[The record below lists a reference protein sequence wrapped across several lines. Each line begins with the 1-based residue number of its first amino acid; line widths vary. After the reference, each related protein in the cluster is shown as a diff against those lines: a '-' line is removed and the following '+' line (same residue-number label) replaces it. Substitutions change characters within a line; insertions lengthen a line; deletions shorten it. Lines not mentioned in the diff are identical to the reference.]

1 MMYRMENASLNKRA
15 DAFIDL
21 MRDMDPDIIDDL
33 VNEVSKLET
42 KLADTIDVYDT
53 QIKHL
58 EYQIADYDTTINRL
72 SFQLANSIKE
82 QSHLLELIN
91 QLRK

>member
-1 MMYRMENASLNKRA
+1 MYRMENASLNKRA

-42 KLADTIDVYDT
+42 KLADIIDVYDT

>member
-42 KLADTIDVYDT
+42 KLADIIDVYDT

-58 EYQIADYDTTINRL
+58 EYQIADYDTEINRL
-72 SFQLANSIKE
+72 TLKLANSIKE

>member
-42 KLADTIDVYDT
+42 KLADIIDVYDT